1 MIRTTQHIVVW
12 SFNRQ
17 KLRTICQKMLTKKN
31 KFICFKVVE
40 HILFQSLQY
49 ILAHCLLDSFKVFF
63 IIIHCKQQNK
73 KFKDKIK

>member
-1 MIRTTQHIVVW
+1 MSKDVD
-12 SFNRQ
+12 
-17 KLRTICQKMLTKKN
+17 KKN
-31 KFICFKVVE
+31 KSICFKVVE

-73 KFKDKIK
+73 KIKDKIK